1 MNGVKL
7 GLPQPVAKGDAMHL
21 IRPNGLVERLG
32 FGPRHSVEFE
42 GYGRV
47 QLGPATAETLR
58 LRAQRDRRQQR
69 RKRPDL
75 LRGRM
80 VDLTA

>member
-1 MNGVKL
+1 MN
-7 GLPQPVAKGDAMHL
+7 L
-21 IRPNGLVERLG
+21 IRPNGLVERLWSE
-32 FGPRHSVEFE
+32 PRHQLELD

-47 QLGPATAETLR
+47 QPGPATAETLR
-58 LRAQRDRRQQR
+58 LGAQRDRRHKR
-69 RKRPDL
+69 RRRPDP

>member
-7 GLPQPVAKGDAMHL
+7 GLPQPALKSDAMHL
-21 IRPNGLVERLG
+21 IRPNGLVERLCS
-32 FGPRHSVEFE
+32 GPRRCLEFE

-58 LRAQRDRRQQR
+58 LRAQRHRRQRR